1 MLFLAVCAIFASII
15 DVHAFGSDWK
25 EKPTPYFPS
34 AALERDSAGS
44 VVLRVIVNKEGAVDH
59 AVVSKSSGDR
69 ALDEA
74 ARVGVLKWKM
84 KRNAIKPS
92 DLTSGRAVI
101 IDFREEAALAA
112 RFANGV
118 VAGFSDGGRFNP
130 TAAEKWRSAP
140 FPSYPEEARQRHEEG
155 TVQLIVTL
163 APNGDVQKVDIVK
176 SSGYS
181 ILDQAAVRA
190 VQRWKAHP
198 GEAGRRVKFPITFTR
213 RRYY

>member
-1 MLFLAVCAIFASII
+1 VCAIFTSII

-25 EKPTPYFPS
+25 EKPTPYFPP
-34 AALERDSAGS
+34 AALERNSAGS
-44 VVLRVIVNKEGAVDH
+44 VLLRVVVNKEGTVDH
-59 AVVSKSSGDR
+59 AVVAKTSGDR

-118 VAGFSDGGRFNP
+118 VSSFSDRAGSFTP
-130 TAAEKWRSAP
+130 SAIEKWRSAP

-155 TVQLIVTL
+155 TVLLGVTI
-163 APNGDVQKVDIVK
+163 AANGDVQRVVVLS
-176 SSGYS
+176 SSGHP

-198 GEAGRRVKFPITFTR
+198 GVAGRCVKFPIIFTG